1 MRNRRNKIRLN
12 ESMLK
17 RIIKE
22 SVKRVLREGIENEYR
37 VIACLTDP
45 VPQCDE
51 FGRREYRN
59 RLSDY
64 LFISDETNDFKERV
78 NRLKKYKVNGGSEYY
93 FCDDEYIIDDDD
105 DDFYLMQLQHLY

>member
-1 MRNRRNKIRLN
+1 MRKKNTIRLN
-12 ESMLK
+12 ESMLH

-22 SVKRVLREGIENEYR
+22 SVKRVLREGIGIENEYR

-78 NRLKKYKVNGGSEYY
+78 NRLKNTK
-93 FCDDEYIIDDDD
+93 
-105 DDFYLMQLQHLY
+105 